1 MSERRRKGVKR
12 EMARGWIGGVM
23 WRWVGVDD
31 SMEWRERG
39 FGAGED
45 VELERMWS
53 WRGYGAGENVELE
66 RMWSWR
72 GCGAGWVSAGC
83 RCDQG
88 VHRQWQTVAA
98 LSSIDERV

>member
-45 VELERMWS
+45 VELERIWS
-53 WRGYGAGENVELE
+53 WRECGAGEDVELDGLALAAGVT
-66 RMWSWR
+66 R
-72 GCGAGWVSAGC
+72 GFTDSG
-83 RCDQG
+83 
-88 VHRQWQTVAA
+88 RQWQP
-98 LSSIDERV
+98 